1 MILLE
6 AAALAAFLALSAYF
20 ALVEAAVTAL
30 SAVRMK
36 KLAFIDPVLLP
47 HFQEWLEK
55 PHRLLTVLMIG
66 NNLVNVA
73 FSSLAA
79 LAAIPLHRVF
89 PSVVVHW
96 TVWLLVTAVLL
107 VGGDI
112 VPKIVGRTYR
122 ERVAVWA
129 LPLMTR
135 ATRTLSFLWRPL
147 DWALSRWAPSL
158 HRAPVNPLQVV
169 SLEELQQAAAESSAA
184 GHLSRES
191 GEMFHRA
198 LALTQKTVGDI
209 ARPAGNLDR
218 LPLEVLDRPGGG
230 ERFLDLLVETGRTRV
245 PVTRGDRPVG
255 YVNVFDVL
263 REGDAESGVGLDGL
277 IRPLRWVSPATRV
290 VDLLEEFRR
299 SGDPF
304 ALVGT
309 PAGEERGFLTLEDL
323 LEQIVGDILDEYD
336 RERTDGPA

>member
-1 MILLE
+1 MIFLE
-6 AAALAAFLALSAYF
+6 AAALAAFLSLSAYF

-36 KLAFIDPVLLP
+36 KLAFTTPALLP

-79 LAAIPLHRVF
+79 LAAIPLHRVL
-89 PSVVVHW
+89 PSAVVHW
-96 TVWLLVTAVLL
+96 AVWLLVTAALL

-129 LPLMTR
+129 LPLMAR
-135 ATRTLSFLWRPL
+135 ATRALAFLWRPL
-147 DWALSRWAPSL
+147 DWVLSRCAPSL

-169 SLEELQQAAAESSAA
+169 SLEELQQVAAESLAA
-184 GHLSRES
+184 GHLPRES

-198 LALTQKTVGDI
+198 LALTQKTAGEI
-209 ARPAGNLDR
+209 ARPVDDLDR
-218 LPLEVLDRPGGG
+218 LPLEILDRNAGG

-263 REGDAESGVGLDGL
+263 REGDAVSGAGVDGL
-277 IRPLRWVSPATRV
+277 VRPLRWVAPTTRV
-290 VDLLEEFRR
+290 VDLLEDFRR

-304 ALVGT
+304 AVVGT
-309 PAGEERGFLTLEDL
+309 PAGELRGFLTLEDV

-336 RERTDGPA
+336 RERKDAPA

>member
-6 AAALAAFLALSAYF
+6 AAALAAFLSLSAYF

-36 KLAFIDPVLLP
+36 KLAFTHPALLP
-47 HFQEWLEK
+47 AFQEWLEK

-79 LAAIPLHRVF
+79 LAAIPLHRLL
-89 PSVVVHW
+89 PSAVVHW
-96 TVWLLVTAVLL
+96 AVWGLVTVVLL

-129 LPLMTR
+129 LPLMSR
-135 ATRTLSFLWRPL
+135 ATRALAFFWRPL
-147 DWALSRWAPSL
+147 DWALARWAPSL

-169 SLEELQQAAAESSAA
+169 SLEELQQVAAESSAA
-184 GHLSRES
+184 GHLPRES
-191 GEMFHRA
+191 GEMFHRV
-198 LALTQKTVGDI
+198 LALTQKTAGEI
-209 ARPAGNLDR
+209 ARPAADLDR
-218 LPLEVLDRPGGG
+218 LPLEILDRAGGG

-263 REGDAESGVGLDGL
+263 REGDVVSGAGVDGL
-277 IRPLRWVSPATRV
+277 VRPLRWVDPHTRV
-290 VDLLEEFRR
+290 VDVLEDFRR
-299 SGDPF
+299 KGDPF
-304 ALVGT
+304 AVVGT
-309 PAGEERGFLTLEDL
+309 PTGELRGFLTLEDV

-336 RERTDGPA
+336 RERKDAPA